1 MDAPFYI
8 VFAGVNGAGKT
19 TFFKSDLWRT
29 VNMPTRMERVNPDE
43 LLRSQGGDWRNTKD
57 NLAAG
62 KVALR
67 RIDELFSSHCSFNQE
82 TTLVGHIALS
92 NIQRANELG
101 YRVFLYYIGV
111 DSPQTA
117 LARIEHR
124 VELGG
129 HDIDEATVL
138 RRYNASL
145 SALAHA
151 LDYCEQATV
160 FDNTVDFRC
169 LGMWANGTLA
179 WWGGNNARGDWLTDV
194 ITNDALWQR

>member
-1 MDAPFYI
+1 MGAPFYI

-19 TFFKSDLWRT
+19 TFFTSNLWRT
-29 VNMPTRMERVNPDE
+29 ADMPMRMERVNPDE
-43 LLRSQGGDWRNTKD
+43 LLRSQGGNWRSTKD

-62 KVALR
+62 KEALR
-67 RIDELFSSHCSFNQE
+67 RIDGLFAIRRSFNQE
-82 TTLVGHIALS
+82 TTLAGRTALS

-129 HDIDEATVL
+129 HDIDEDAVL

-151 LDYCEQATV
+151 LDYCEQAMV

-169 LGMWANGTLA
+169 LGLWSNGTLA
-179 WWGGNNARGDWLTDV
+179 WWGAKASEGNWLADV